1 MGYPVFFYSKTIVMK
16 RKALHLLRNIGIV
29 AHIDAGKTTL
39 TERILYFTGKSH
51 KIGETHQGNSQ
62 MDTLKPEIE
71 KGITISAAATHTE
84 WQVNGQTHRINIID
98 TPGHVDF
105 TIEVERSLRVLDGM
119 VMLFDAVAGVEPQS
133 ETVWRQSQRY
143 GVPAIAYVNKMDR
156 PGSDFFNVV
165 QQIRDQLDANAWAIQ
180 LPIIEDNVFI
190 GVVDLLSKG
199 AWVWSKEDGQAQS
212 ISIPIELTEAVEFH
226 RNALLEELASLDEA
240 LLDRFLDQPNSISV
254 EEWQTTL
261 RSAVVQQSIVAVL
274 AGAAY
279 KNIAVQP
286 LLDAIGLYLP
296 SPLDTPST
304 EGLNPSNQQTIER
317 AVDPDAPFAGLV
329 FKVILDE
336 QNRRLSFFRIYS
348 GRLAAGDTILNVRT
362 GKKERISQLYQ
373 MHANKRTELK
383 EALAGDI
390 VASLSLKQTRTGD
403 TIADIKAPIL
413 LESLYV
419 PKPVMGVAIEVVKTA
434 QLDKLGLALAKLAE
448 EDPTFKVVHNQETS
462 QTIIQGMGEL
472 HLEIIIDK
480 LQHDFGVAVNT
491 GQPQVSYLERLQEH
505 GRQWGRLKKQSGGP
519 GLFAEIDVELGPAD
533 PEFLADPSNGRLQ
546 FIDKVV
552 GGTIPKTLIPFVE
565 KGFRTAMESGPL
577 GGHPLESLKVILWD
591 GKTHP
596 KDSKPLAFELCAHN
610 TYREMAMSLAPQLL
624 EPLMQ
629 VEVQTPEP
637 YLGAVIGDL
646 NRRRGLIKGQK
657 LEHGRMVVQ
666 AEVPLI
672 EMFGYVGHLRS
683 STAGRGTFNMQLA
696 GYAALKDLALQNA

>member
-1 MGYPVFFYSKTIVMK
+1 MK
-16 RKALHLLRNIGIV
+16 RRALHLLRNIGIV

-71 KGITISAAATHTE
+71 KGITISAAATQTE
-84 WQVNGQTHRINIID
+84 WSVSGQTHKINIID

-156 PGSDFFNVV
+156 PGSDFFMVI
-165 QQIRDQLDANAWAIQ
+165 QQIKDQLDANAWPIQ
-180 LPIIEDNVFI
+180 VPIFEDNQFVGI
-190 GVVDLLSKG
+190 VDLLSQE
-199 AWVWSKEDGQAQS
+199 ASVWSEEEGQPQS
-212 ISIPIELTEAVEFH
+212 IEIPAALLATVDFH

-240 LLDRFLDQPNSISV
+240 LLDRYLNLPASISE
-254 EEWQTTL
+254 EEWRAAL
-261 RSAVVQQSIVAVL
+261 RTAVVQQSIMPVL

-279 KNIAVQP
+279 KNLAVQP
-286 LLDAIGLYLP
+286 LLDAISWYLP
-296 SPLDTPST
+296 SPLDTPATQGMDPNT
-304 EGLNPSNQQTIER
+304 EQTIER
-317 AVDPDAPFAGLV
+317 TVDTQEPFAGLV

-348 GRLAAGDTILNVRT
+348 GRLAAGDSVLNVRT

-383 EALAGDI
+383 EAFAGDI

-403 TIADIKAPIL
+403 TIAAPKAPIL

-434 QLDKLGLALAKLAE
+434 QLDKLGIALAKLAE
-448 EDPTFKVVHNQETS
+448 EDPTFKVVQNHETG
-462 QTIIQGMGEL
+462 QTIIRGMGEL
-472 HLEIIIDK
+472 HLEIILDK
-480 LQHDFGVAVNT
+480 LQHDFGVAVNI
-491 GQPQVSYLERLQEH
+491 GQPQVSYLERLQTHQRE
-505 GRQWGRLKKQSGGP
+505 WGRLKKQTGGP
-519 GLFAEIDVELGPAD
+519 GLFAEIEVELGPAD

-546 FIDKVV
+546 FVDKVV
-552 GGTIPKTLIPFVE
+552 GGNIPKSLVPFVE

-577 GGHPLESLKVILWD
+577 AGHPLESLKVTLWD

-596 KDSKPLAFELCAHN
+596 KDSKPLAFELCAQN
-610 TYREMAMSLAPQLL
+610 TYREMAINLAPQLL
-624 EPLMQ
+624 EPLMK

-637 YLGAVIGDL
+637 YLGSVIGDL
-646 NRRRGLIKGQK
+646 NRRRGLIRGQQ
-657 LEHGRMVVQ
+657 LQHGRIVVQ
-666 AEVPLI
+666 AEVPLV
-672 EMFGYVGHLRS
+672 EMFGYVSHLRS
-683 STAGRGTFNMQLA
+683 STAGRGTFSMQLT
-696 GYAALKDLALQNA
+696 GYTAVSNVALQKA

>member
-1 MGYPVFFYSKTIVMK
+1 MK
-16 RKALHLLRNIGIV
+16 RRALHLLRNIGIV

-51 KIGETHQGNSQ
+51 RIGETHQGNSQ

-71 KGITISAAATHTE
+71 KGITISAAATQTE
-84 WQVNGQTHRINIID
+84 WRVNGQTHRINIID

-156 PGSDFFNVV
+156 PGSDFWAVV
-165 QQIRDQLDANAWAIQ
+165 KEIRDQLGANAWPIQ
-180 LPIIEDNVFI
+180 VPIFQDNEFI
-190 GVVDLLSKG
+190 GIVDLLSLE
-199 AWVWSKEDGQAQS
+199 ASVWSAEDGQS
-212 ISIPIELTEAVEFH
+212 THTDIPAELLSTVEYH
-226 RNALLEELASLDEA
+226 RNALLEELASLDES
-240 LLDRFLDQPNSISV
+240 LLDRYLSHPASISQ
-254 EEWQTTL
+254 EEWREAL
-261 RSAVVQQSIVAVL
+261 RAAVVQQSIMPVL

-279 KNIAVQP
+279 KNLAVQP
-286 LLDAIGLYLP
+286 LLDAISWYLP
-296 SPLDTPST
+296 SPLDTPATQGIDPRT
-304 EGLNPSNQQTIER
+304 EQSIER
-317 AVDPDAPFAGLV
+317 AVDIQEPFAGLV

-336 QNRRLSFFRIYS
+336 HNRRLSFFRIYS
-348 GRLAAGDTILNVRT
+348 GSLAAGDTVLNVRT

-383 EALAGDI
+383 EAVAGDI
-390 VASLSLKQTRTGD
+390 VASLSMKQTRTGD
-403 TIADIKAPIL
+403 TIAAPNAPIL

-434 QLDKLGLALAKLAE
+434 QLDKLGIALAKLAE
-448 EDPTFKVVHNQETS
+448 EDPTFKVVQNHETG
-462 QTIIQGMGEL
+462 QTIIRGMGEL
-472 HLEIIIDK
+472 HLEIILDK
-480 LQHDFGVAVNT
+480 LQHDFGVAVNV
-491 GQPQVSYLERLQEH
+491 GQPQVSYMERLQAQN
-505 GRQWGRLKKQSGGP
+505 RQWGRLKKQTGGP
-519 GLFAEIDVELGPAD
+519 GLFAEIEVELGPAD
-533 PEFLADPSNGRLQ
+533 PDFLADPANGRLQ
-546 FIDKVV
+546 FVDKVV
-552 GGTIPKTLIPFVE
+552 GGNIPKSLIPFVE

-577 GGHPLESLKVILWD
+577 AGHPLESLKVTLWD

-596 KDSKPLAFELCAHN
+596 KDSKPIAFELCAQN
-610 TYREMAMSLAPQLL
+610 TYREMAKNLAPQLL

-637 YLGAVIGDL
+637 YIGAVIGDL
-646 NRRRGLIKGQK
+646 NRRRGLIRGQQ
-657 LEHGRMVVQ
+657 LQHGRIVVQ

-672 EMFGYVGHLRS
+672 EMFGYVSHLRS

-696 GYAALKDLALQNA
+696 GYTVVSNVPLQKV

>member
-1 MGYPVFFYSKTIVMK
+1 MMK
-16 RKALHLLRNIGIV
+16 RRALHLLRNIGIV

-71 KGITISAAATHTE
+71 KGITISAAATQTE

-143 GVPAIAYVNKMDR
+143 AVPAIAYVNKMDR
-156 PGSDFFNVV
+156 PGSDFFTVI
-165 QQIRDQLDANAWAIQ
+165 QQMKDQLGANAWPIQ
-180 LPIIEDNVFI
+180 LPIIKDNAFV
-190 GVVDLLSKG
+190 GVVDLLSRE
-199 AWVWSKEDGQAQS
+199 ALVWSKETGQAQS
-212 ISIPIELTEAVEFH
+212 TAIPAELLESVEFH
-226 RNALLEELASLDEA
+226 RNALLEELASTDEA
-240 LLDRFLDQPNSISV
+240 LLDRYLDQSNSIRE
-254 EEWQTTL
+254 EEWQASL
-261 RSAVVQQSIVAVL
+261 RSAVVQRSMVPVL

-304 EGLNPSNQQTIER
+304 EGLDPGNQQSIER
-317 AVDPDAPFAGLV
+317 AVDPEAPFAGLV

-348 GRLAAGDTILNVRT
+348 GRLAAGDSILNVRT

-373 MHANKRTELK
+373 MHANKRTELQ
-383 EALAGDI
+383 EAFAGDI

-403 TIADIKAPIL
+403 TIADMKAPIL

-434 QLDKLGLALAKLAE
+434 QLDKLGLALARLAE
-448 EDPTFKVVHNQETS
+448 EDPTFKVAHNQETG

-472 HLEIIIDK
+472 HLEIVLDK
-480 LQHDFGVAVNT
+480 LQHDFGVAVNI
-491 GQPQVSYLERLQEH
+491 GQPQVSYFERLQET

-519 GLFAEIDVELGPAD
+519 GLFAEMDVELGPAD
-533 PEFLADPSNGRLQ
+533 PAFLADPSNGRLQ

-552 GGTIPKTLIPFVE
+552 GGNIPKSLIPFVE

-577 GGHPLESLKVILWD
+577 AGHPLESLKVTLWD
-591 GKTHP
+591 GKTHS
-596 KDSKPLAFELCAHN
+596 KDSKPLAFELCAQN
-610 TYREMAMSLAPQLL
+610 TYREMARDLAPQLL

-637 YLGAVIGDL
+637 YLGTVIGDL
-646 NRRRGLIKGQK
+646 NRRRGLIKGQR
-657 LEHGRMVVQ
+657 LEHGRIVVH
-666 AEVPLI
+666 AEVPLV
-672 EMFGYVGHLRS
+672 EMFGYVSHLRS
-683 STAGRGTFNMQLA
+683 STAGRGTFNMQLR
-696 GYAALKDLALQNA
+696 GYTAVNKLATHQA